1 MGAEKIKLLNKI
13 KSTIHSNIK
22 WNSLI
27 VIMAFSMTVIALS
40 AVLIIT
46 SAVNNRYSE
55 AISETTKR
63 NNTQVV
69 ENVAVSIDSYLEE
82 MVSVSESLSNFIKEN
97 QNITHDMLYRYNF
110 ILRNDIDTI
119 AAFDRNANL
128 LIKTDKRNFKENT
141 SLASQNW
148 FRSVAPGSQN
158 YNISEPRVQS
168 LYNKEYP
175 WVLSLSKGF
184 SWIKE
189 GKKRNGVILVDL
201 NFKSI
206 KELCSKEL
214 GENGYIYILGSHGEL
229 IYHPQQQM
237 IYYGIKDKVIPQTS
251 SLQQGSSIIN
261 VDNSRMIVCVKKLK
275 NTDWRVVGVS
285 PINGLFS
292 YGNDIKDFLSI
303 ILTVVALLVVF
314 ISLFVSFMINRPI
327 RQLINLMGKV
337 EEGKLDTFAQA
348 QGFYEVNQLSCSFNN
363 MVYRIKKLMTQVV
376 DEQKLLRKSELKMLY
391 AQINPHFLY
400 NTLDSIVWMAESGD
414 NKNVVK
420 MISALANFFRLS
432 LNRGKDT
439 ITVEEELKH
448 AENYLIIQKMRFND
462 RFEYE
467 ISAQEEVLQSK
478 TLKIVL
484 QPIIE
489 NAIIHGL
496 KDCTEH
502 GSITISVTMSGMLL
516 SVSVEDNGAGIE
528 YERIEEVLSS
538 ESESVGYVGLRN
550 VERRLKLFLGE
561 EAAITIDSQVG
572 CGTIVTL
579 HMPVTY
585 NGGR

>member
-489 NAIIHGL
+489 NAIIHGVANL
-496 KDCTEH
+496 PVTGK
-502 GSITISVTMSGMLL
+502 ITITAMKHEDKLVFK
-516 SVSVEDNGAGIE
+516 VIDNGYGIPSDILCRILDIDPQNKSGIGVKNVNARIQLLFGSE
-528 YERIEEVLSS
+528 YGLKY
-538 ESESVGYVGLRN
+538 ESELDEGTTVTICLPY
-550 VERRLKLFLGE
+550 LK
-561 EAAITIDSQVG
+561 
-572 CGTIVTL
+572 
-579 HMPVTY
+579 
-585 NGGR
+585 